1 MLAECLRVSVS
12 VGGFCLLAA
21 QSDAC
26 RRVSACLFVRVSAC
40 VCVCVSVGVVYVLV
54 YLQQPPRSFFGMP
67 PKKDFS
73 VSKGKEEEKSEL
85 VDSGKRKFNMRNY
98 IVRAQFNSTDDFEE
112 WIAAET
118 EKAPW
123 YMVSAYTAG
132 GTTKRI
138 YACAFRKRAGF
149 KKCERQ
155 LKVEFYQDG
164 KVKVMDSSDSDQH
177 IHEISDGTS
186 NGSKLR
192 TLTHFRNAE
201 AFNTWME
208 DQMKRFP
215 WKRRTGQGTNVEVYQ
230 CCHRPRYGRLC
241 RRILQAVRTPNGIIT
256 VKEPE
261 GLPPHDHPPLPNKR
275 YSYSE
280 GYDEDEASSS
290 SSRVMSLRKR
300 GRFSKENETE
310 QVANSTSEFRETDI
324 KQVPKLNSCI
334 KSEPSLEDFVIVSDE
349 FYESDMVNNEKAG
362 DSNVKQMK
370 IEAKDDY
377 EDNDN
382 PSRNLGGSEKEHD
395 GQLDVGRTDDVRYDL
410 KYFEKELVLM
420 LSKTPLERLPEVREK
435 LRREMDLVYAR
446 QIVNEI
452 ATGFNSEEGRR
463 EVIDRINGVL
473 HGI

>member
-1 MLAECLRVSVS
+1 
-12 VGGFCLLAA
+12 
-21 QSDAC
+21 
-26 RRVSACLFVRVSAC
+26 
-40 VCVCVSVGVVYVLV
+40 
-54 YLQQPPRSFFGMP
+54 MP
-67 PKKDFS
+67 PKRDYSTPKA
-73 VSKGKEEEKSEL
+73 KEEDKSEIAE
-85 VDSGKRKFNMRNY
+85 VSKRKFNMRNY
-98 IVRAQFNSTDDFEE
+98 VVRAQFNNSDDFED
-112 WIAAET
+112 WITAET

-123 YMVSAYTAG
+123 YMVSAYTAA

-164 KVKVMDSSDSDQH
+164 KVKVMDSSDSDEH
-177 IHEISDGTS
+177 IHEISDGT
-186 NGSKLR
+186 NEGGKLR

-201 AFNTWME
+201 AFNAWME

-241 RRILQAVRTPNGIIT
+241 RRILQAVRSPNGVIT
-256 VKEPE
+256 IKEPE
-261 GLPPHDHPPLPNKR
+261 GLPPHDHPPVTNKR

-280 GYDEDEASSS
+280 GYDEDEASPSS
-290 SSRVMSLRKR
+290 TRVMSLRKR
-300 GRFSKENETE
+300 SRFSKDQDAEQSIRSDTTETE
-310 QVANSTSEFRETDI
+310 G
-324 KQVPKLNSCI
+324 KP
-334 KSEPSLEDFVIVSDE
+334 EPSLEDFVIVSDE
-349 FYESDMVNNEKAG
+349 FYESDSVGHDKTGDGGIKNMKVENKDEENEF
-362 DSNVKQMK
+362 
-370 IEAKDDY
+370 
-377 EDNDN
+377 
-382 PSRNLGGSEKEHD
+382 PLRNHSGSEKEHD
-395 GQLDVGRTDDVRYDL
+395 GQLDIHKSDEWRYDL
-410 KYFEKELVLM
+410 KYFEKELALM